1 MNALLQARTAYG
13 VAEDATR
20 TPRDAEYQAFAR
32 ATRALTAAARTGTTA
47 PGKLA
52 DALTLNR
59 RLWMVL
65 AADLATEGNQLP
77 EALRIGLLGLAQFVL
92 NHSDSVLNGTAD
104 IAPLIDVNTAVMRGL
119 RGEDGAP

>member
-32 ATRALTAAARTGTTA
+32 ATRALTAAARSGKTA
-47 PGKLA
+47 PGQLA

-59 RLWMVL
+59 RLWTVL
-65 AADLATEGNQLP
+65 AADLAIEGNALP
-77 EALRIGLLGLAQFVL
+77 EGLRVGLLGLAQFVL
-92 NHSDSVLNGTAD
+92 NHSDTVLNGGGD
-104 IAPLIDVNTAVMRGL
+104 VAPLVDVNTAIMRGL
-119 RGEDGAP
+119 RGQDAQ